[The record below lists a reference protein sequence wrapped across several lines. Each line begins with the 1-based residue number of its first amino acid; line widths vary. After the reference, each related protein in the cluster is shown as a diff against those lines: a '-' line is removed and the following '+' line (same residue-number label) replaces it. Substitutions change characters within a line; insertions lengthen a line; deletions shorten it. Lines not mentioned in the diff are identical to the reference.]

1 MARTLV
7 IRDNEA
13 GYAFSWK
20 TDRLFRSLTKG
31 RQGEMKINKRE
42 TRIVVE
48 ELETNRT
55 RARLDFIEPRGETHQ
70 EKGE

>member
-1 MARTLV
+1 
-7 IRDNEA
+7 
-13 GYAFSWK
+13 
-20 TDRLFRSLTKG
+20 
-31 RQGEMKINKRE
+31 MKINKRE